1 MFYYISRAVCFLFFK
16 ICFRYKVYGRENL
29 PNEGAYIIAS
39 NHVSLLDPVAVG
51 LLVHRRI
58 SFVAREDLFRNKI
71 FGFILRQIGVI
82 PLHRNRQ
89 DIKAIREALRRLREG
104 GILVIF
110 PEGTRSHDGSIG
122 NFLSGIEVLARA
134 AKARVVP
141 VYLKDTN
148 LALPRTAYFI
158 RLKRI
163 RALVGEVIEPM
174 LFCDKDSGGVLIQ
187 KIRDEMRRLKSN
199 ALQ

>member
-1 MFYYISRAVCFLFFK
+1 MFYYIARTICSLFFK
-16 ICFRYKVYGRENL
+16 ICFRYKVCDRENL

-51 LLVHRRI
+51 LLVRRRV

-89 DIKAIREALRRLREG
+89 DIKAIREALRRIREG
-104 GILVIF
+104 GVLAIF
-110 PEGTRSHDGSIG
+110 PEGTRSRDGSIG

-134 AKARVVP
+134 AQAKVVP

-163 RALVGEVIEPM
+163 RALVGEVIEPE
-174 LFCDKDSGGVLIQ
+174 LFCNKDSSGVLIQ
-187 KIRDEMRRLKSN
+187 KVRDEMQRLKN
-199 ALQ
+199 NTL